1 MITFK
6 NLLLKLRESS
16 NSASVQGLG
25 ISGSEGKAPG
35 SVSAKIIATPK
46 VTTTTQVKP
55 SNTKS
60 KEEHDTEDMWYV
72 KDNKKFTKTLAKETS
87 DRVKNHHK

>member
-16 NSASVQGLG
+16 NSASSQGLG

-46 VTTTTQVKP
+46 VTTTTQVKT

-60 KEEHDTEDMWYV
+60 KEEHDNEEMWYV
-72 KDNKKFTKTLAKETS
+72 KDNKKFTQTLAKDTA
-87 DRVKNHHK
+87 DRIKNHHK

>member
-6 NLLLKLRESS
+6 NLLLKLKESS

-35 SVSAKIIATPK
+35 SVATPK
-46 VTTTTQVKP
+46 VTT

-60 KEEHDTEDMWYV
+60 KEEHDNEDMWYL
-72 KDNKKFTKTLAKETS
+72 KDNKKFTQTLAKDTA